1 MNPLDSEEIEI
12 LEAFEKGELKKT
24 ANAAQEIERHKAIAE
39 ATFKQ
44 DVLLNISLS
53 SRDLRSLQIRAL
65 QEGIPCQ
72 ALVSSILHKFV
83 DGRLVEKGFDK
94 SPARQE

>member
-12 LEAFEKGELKKT
+12 LEAFEKGGLKR
-24 ANAAQEIERHKAIAE
+24 APNALQEIERHKAIAE

-44 DVLLNISLS
+44 DVQIDVRLS
-53 SRDLRSLQIRAL
+53 SRDLRSLQVRAL
-65 QEGIPCQ
+65 QEGIPYQ

-83 DGRLVEKGFDK
+83 DGQLVEKV
-94 SPARQE
+94 R

>member
-12 LEAFEKGELKKT
+12 IEAFEKGALKRS
-24 ANAAQEIERHKAIAE
+24 ANATQDIERHKAIAE

-44 DVLLNISLS
+44 DVRINVRLS
-53 SRDLRSLQIRAL
+53 SRDLRSLQVRAL
-65 QEGIPCQ
+65 QEGIPYQ

-83 DGRLVEKGFDK
+83 DGQLVEK
-94 SPARQE
+94 AR